1 MRRKWLIPV
10 IVIAVMTASVAAY
23 AGNYYHAD
31 PSALTALVSDETV
44 HVTETDYGWFFDG
57 PSEGDAMVFY
67 PGAKIETISY
77 APLLHLLAGQ
87 GMDVCLVEMP
97 LRLAFLGMGKAGP
110 VMDQYE
116 YNHWYV
122 GGHSLGGAMAAV
134 YAAEHG
140 EQLTGLILLAAY
152 PTKELDDA
160 LLEISIYGSE
170 DLVLNPDKMIAG
182 KAYAPSDFCELVIEG
197 GNHAQFGNYGYQK
210 GDGIAAISCEEQ
222 QRITVDFII
231 SNMK

>member
-1 MRRKWLIPV
+1 
-10 IVIAVMTASVAAY
+10 
-23 AGNYYHAD
+23 
-31 PSALTALVSDETV
+31 
-44 HVTETDYGWFFDG
+44 
-57 PSEGDAMVFY
+57 
-67 PGAKIETISY
+67 
-77 APLLHLLAGQ
+77 
-87 GMDVCLVEMP
+87 
-97 LRLAFLGMGKAGP
+97 
-110 VMDQYE
+110 
-116 YNHWYV
+116 
-122 GGHSLGGAMAAV
+122 MAAV